1 MSILCVA
8 KMKSEETIPVVFFFN
23 VFATQ
28 LRIQNFSF
36 FSHNGKEKILPEED
50 ISQLLDK
57 SEDDCK
63 EIAAE
68 ILKGDG
74 NIDNTSEIS
83 IYEASD
89 DEILDE
95 FS

>member
-1 MSILCVA
+1 M
-8 KMKSEETIPVVFFFN
+8 
-23 VFATQ
+23 
-28 LRIQNFSF
+28 QNFSF

-63 EIAAE
+63 ETAAK
-68 ILKGDG
+68 ILNGDDK
-74 NIDNTSEIS
+74 IDNTSEIS
-83 IYEASD
+83 VYESSD

>member
-1 MSILCVA
+1 M
-8 KMKSEETIPVVFFFN
+8 
-23 VFATQ
+23 
-28 LRIQNFSF
+28 

-57 SEDDCK
+57 SEEDYK
-63 EIAAE
+63 ETAAE
-68 ILKGDG
+68 ILNGDG

-83 IYEASD
+83 IYEASE